1 MAGIIIDGR
10 AVCKRNAEA
19 AVDYDEARARMVE
32 DQLSARGIRDA
43 RVLDAMGR
51 VPRHL
56 FVSRDQQPFAYTDH
70 ALPIAGNQTISQPF
84 MVATMTEA
92 LAVDPAAL
100 VLEVGTGSGYQA
112 AVLSLLVRAVV
123 SIERR
128 PELAAAAARTLASLG
143 CHNVKVIVGD
153 GTLGAP
159 ELGPFD
165 GILVTAGAP
174 RVPTALPG
182 QLRDLA
188 RLVIPVGPP
197 LHQEIVVITRNG
209 ERFDEARR
217 EGCVFVPLIGAA
229 GWPEA

>member
-1 MAGIIIDGR
+1 MQTYPQR
-10 AVCKRNAEA
+10 ADLGHE
-19 AVDYDEARARMVE
+19 EARARMVDE
-32 DQLSARGIRDA
+32 QLAARGIRDV
-43 RVLDAMGR
+43 RVLEAMRR

-56 FVSRDQQPFAYTDH
+56 FVPRDQQPFAYTDH

-92 LAVDPAAL
+92 LGVEPTAL

-112 AVLSLLVRAVV
+112 AVLSLLAREVV

-128 PELAAAAARTLASLG
+128 PELAAAAAATLTSLG
-143 CHNVKVIVGD
+143 YPNVKVILGD

-159 ELGPFD
+159 ELAPFD

-174 RVPTALPG
+174 RVPAALLN
-182 QLRDLA
+182 QLRDHA
-188 RLVIPVGPP
+188 RVVIPVGPP
-197 LHQEIVVITRNG
+197 AQQEVVVVTRHG
-209 ERFDEARR
+209 DRFEETRR

-229 GWPEA
+229 GWPDD

>member
-1 MAGIIIDGR
+1 M
-10 AVCKRNAEA
+10 
-19 AVDYDEARARMVE
+19 VDE
-32 DQLSARGIRDA
+32 QLMARGIRAA
-43 RVLDAMGR
+43 RLLDAMRR

-56 FVSRDQQPFAYTDH
+56 FVPRDQQPLAYTDR

-92 LAVDPAAL
+92 LAVEPASL

-112 AVLSLLVRAVV
+112 AVLSLLAKEVL

-128 PELAAAAARTLASLG
+128 PELAAAAAATLRSLG
-143 CHNVKVIVGD
+143 YGNVKVIVGD

-159 ELGPFD
+159 ELAPFD

-174 RVPTALPG
+174 RVPAALLD
-182 QLRDLA
+182 QLRDQG

-197 LHQEIVVITRNG
+197 AQQEVVVVTRDG
-209 ERFDEARR
+209 DRFEESRR

>member
-1 MAGIIIDGR
+1 M
-10 AVCKRNAEA
+10 
-19 AVDYDEARARMVE
+19 VDE
-32 DQLSARGIRDA
+32 QLMARGIRAA
-43 RVLDAMGR
+43 RLLDAMRR

-56 FVSRDQQPFAYTDH
+56 FVPRDQQPLAYTDR

-92 LAVDPAAL
+92 LAVEPASL

-112 AVLSLLVRAVV
+112 AVLSLLAKEVL

-128 PELAAAAARTLASLG
+128 PELAAAAAATLRSLG
-143 CHNVKVIVGD
+143 YGNVKVIVGD

-159 ELGPFD
+159 ELAPFD

-174 RVPTALPG
+174 RVPAALVD
-182 QLRDLA
+182 QLRDQG

-197 LHQEIVVITRNG
+197 AQQEVVVVTRDG
-209 ERFDEARR
+209 DRFEESRR

>member
-1 MAGIIIDGR
+1 MQTDQGD
-10 AVCKRNAEA
+10 VS
-19 AVDYDEARARMVE
+19 YDDARERMVE
-32 DQLSARGIRDA
+32 EQLAARGIRDL
-43 RVLDAMGR
+43 RLLDAMRR

-56 FVSRDQQPFAYTDH
+56 FVPREQQPLAYTDH
-70 ALPIAGNQTISQPF
+70 ALPIAANQTISQPF

-92 LAVDPAAL
+92 LGIGPAAL

-112 AVLSLLVRAVV
+112 AVLSRLASEVV

-128 PELAAAAARTLASLG
+128 PELAAAAAATLTSLG

-159 ELGPFD
+159 ELAPFD

-174 RVPTALPG
+174 RVPAALPG
-182 QLRDLA
+182 QLRDQA

-197 LHQEIVVITRNG
+197 AHQELVVVTRLG
-209 ERFDEARR
+209 DRFEEARR
-217 EGCVFVPLIGAA
+217 EACVFVPLIGAA
-229 GWPEA
+229 GWPDD

>member
-1 MAGIIIDGR
+1 MDF
-10 AVCKRNAEA
+10 
-19 AVDYDEARARMVE
+19 DEARARMVDE
-32 DQLSARGIRDA
+32 QLMARGIRAA
-43 RVLDAMGR
+43 RLLDAMRR

-56 FVSRDQQPFAYTDH
+56 FVPRDQQPLAYTDR

-92 LAVDPAAL
+92 LAVEPASL

-112 AVLSLLVRAVV
+112 AVLSLLAKEVL

-128 PELAAAAARTLASLG
+128 PELAAAAAATLRSLG
-143 CHNVKVIVGD
+143 YGNVKVIVGD

-159 ELGPFD
+159 ELAPFD

-174 RVPTALPG
+174 RVPAALLD
-182 QLRDLA
+182 QLRDQG

-197 LHQEIVVITRNG
+197 AQQEVVVVTRDG
-209 ERFDEARR
+209 DRFEESRR